1 MTMFIQVLFYKRA
14 FFVKK
19 CFREGEAQ
27 KVKGYMQ
34 IVSGVYFLIVAVGLF
49 LWIHFFSVDSL
60 INNMI
65 AVVLGLIV
73 LWFLLLYFV
82 MKSKVRPSNK
92 KEEDK

>member
-1 MTMFIQVLFYKRA
+1 M
-14 FFVKK
+14 
-19 CFREGEAQ
+19 
-27 KVKGYMQ
+27 KGYMQ